1 MLKTEPHRPDA
12 LPSSRTVTPSPRPTT
27 PEGGAPGSRLPV
39 IPATVRRVFNDEVEV
54 EAGGELF
61 LARLALSS
69 PFQPEPDDVLL
80 VLRGEPNYAIGVLSR
95 RGRNRFSVPGDLE
108 LEAGGTLRLSGGV
121 ALELRSADVR
131 VRADRFEVVAR
142 NAYER
147 VIRSYRWV
155 REAAQLSAGRVR
167 TLVAGASTLRARRIV
182 EHAEEDV
189 KIDGDQIHLG

>member
-1 MLKTEPHRPDA
+1 MLKTEPHRPEA
-12 LPSSRTVTPSPRPTT
+12 LPSLR
-27 PEGGAPGSRLPV
+27 GGASTAHLAAPGSGAPV
-39 IPATVRRVFNDEVEV
+39 SRAPAIPATVRRVLDDEVEV

-61 LARLALSS
+61 LARLALTS

-80 VLRGEPNYAIGVLSR
+80 VLRGDPNYAIGVLSR
-95 RGRNRFSVPGDLE
+95 RGRARLSVPGDLE
-108 LEAGGTLRLSGGV
+108 LRAGGTLRLTGVV

-131 VRADRFEVVAR
+131 VRADRFEVAAR
-142 NAYER
+142 HAYER

-167 TLVAGASTLRARRIV
+167 TLVAGVSTLRARRIV